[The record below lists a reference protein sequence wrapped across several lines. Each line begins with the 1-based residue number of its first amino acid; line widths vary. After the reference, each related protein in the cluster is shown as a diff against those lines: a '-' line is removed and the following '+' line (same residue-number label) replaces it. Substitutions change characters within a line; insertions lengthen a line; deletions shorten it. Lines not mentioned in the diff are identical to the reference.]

1 MGGKQMKND
10 LEYIGVDGKS
20 YTPEQVWCIYAL
32 DENGIWQDGDI
43 SHSESN
49 AKRIAAM
56 MLINFAWVKDT
67 KIVLEPVE

>member
-1 MGGKQMKND
+1 MKND
-10 LEYIGVDGKS
+10 IEYIGVDGKS

-32 DENGIWQDGDI
+32 DENGVWQDGDI

-56 MLINFAWVKDT
+56 MLINFAWVREV
-67 KIVLEPVE
+67 KIVLESVE